1 MTLGKPMAATL
12 VAAILS
18 TSTPALA
25 DPTLPATPTSSV
37 IQIGSA
43 YVAKQMCSCLFV
55 ARRSEASCRPE
66 FKSQG
71 IAAFT
76 LVINRDGLPR
86 AASVTASLGK
96 LVAEARYSRRY
107 GCSIVR

>member
-1 MTLGKPMAATL
+1 MTLGKRAAATTAVMAL
-12 VAAILS
+12 ASA
-18 TSTPALA
+18 ALA
-25 DPTLPATPTSSV
+25 DPGMPTAPTPPV

-55 ARRSEASCRPE
+55 AHRSEASCRTE

-71 IAAFT
+71 ISAFT
-76 LVINRDGLPR
+76 LVINHDGLPR

-96 LVAEARYSRRY
+96 LVAEARYIRRY